1 MLHVFLKDQNLTVT
15 EFRVLTKVLEGGS
28 NRDIASK
35 MGVGEKTIKFHLTNI
50 YKKVNVASRA
60 QLIVKCLS
68 HYARILS

>member
-60 QLIVKCLS
+60 QLIVKCLP
-68 HYARILS
+68 HCARTLS